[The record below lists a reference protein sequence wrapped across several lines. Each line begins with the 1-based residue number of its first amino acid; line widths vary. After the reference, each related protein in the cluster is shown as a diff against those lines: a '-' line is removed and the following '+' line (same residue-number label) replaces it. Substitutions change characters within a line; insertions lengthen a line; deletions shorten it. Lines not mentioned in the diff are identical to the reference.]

1 VIKQQDISHNSCCF
15 YIFKY
20 IFSFNTGD
28 TMPIISEE
36 TDKLAINT
44 IRFLSVDAVQKAKSG
59 HPGMPMGTAPVAY
72 TLYAKYMKH
81 NPENPKWYNRD
92 RFLLSAGHGSM
103 LLYSVLHLCGYD
115 LPLEELK
122 NFRQW
127 ESMTA
132 GHPEHNLAPGIETTT
147 GPLGQ
152 GFANAVG
159 MAIGAKHIA
168 AMFNK
173 EDIKLI
179 DHFIYGICS
188 DGDLMEGL
196 SHEAASLA
204 GHLKLNNIIFFY
216 DSNSIT
222 IDGSTSLA
230 FSDDTAKRFEAYHWN
245 VQHIKDV
252 NNTDEIEKNIKEA
265 QASDKPTLIIT
276 ETNIGYGSPNK
287 QDTAEAHGSPLGE
300 EEVKLTKK
308 NLGWPEDQFFLIPDE
323 VKEAFKKVKKRLTD
337 AEKAWQ
343 NTFNKY
349 KEKYPSEAELFSD
362 IMSGNYGDEWKKHL
376 PEFKDDGKAVATR
389 QASGK
394 VINAIAPHLPGMIG
408 GSADLGPSVNT
419 YINNGENFTADNP
432 AGRNIFFGVR
442 EHTMASILN
451 GLGLYGGTIAF
462 AGTFLIF
469 SDYLRPA
476 IRLGALSGVRPIYI
490 FTHDSIGLGE
500 DGPTHQ
506 PVEHLASLRA
516 IPEVIVIRP
525 ADANETVYAWQAAI
539 ETKAVPVAIILSRQG
554 LPVLDRSKYP
564 HANNVLKG
572 AYILKD
578 TDSKPDVIIMATG
591 SEVSP
596 SLKAAELLEA
606 ENIKT
611 RVVSFP
617 SWELFDKQSKE
628 YQETVLPSSVVARV
642 SVEAGVSLGWHK
654 YLGSFGEAVS
664 VETFGKSAPVK
675 ILMEKF
681 GFTPDNIAETAR
693 RVINRMK

>member
-1 VIKQQDISHNSCCF
+1 
-15 YIFKY
+15 
-20 IFSFNTGD
+20 
-28 TMPIISEE
+28 MPIVS
-36 TDKLAINT
+36 DKVDQLAVNT

-59 HPGMPMGTAPVAY
+59 HPGMPMGTAPLAY
-72 TLYAKYMKH
+72 VLYAKYMKH
-81 NPENPKWYNRD
+81 NPVNTKWYNRD

-103 LLYSVLHLCGYD
+103 LLYSILHLCGYD
-115 LPLEELK
+115 IPLEELK
-122 NFRQW
+122 KFRQLG
-127 ESMTA
+127 SITA
-132 GHPEHNLAPGIETTT
+132 GHPEHTLAPGIETTT

-173 EDIKLI
+173 DDIKII

-204 GHLKLNNIIFFY
+204 GHLRLNNIIFFY
-216 DSNSIT
+216 DNNQIT

-230 FSDDTAKRFEAYHWN
+230 FSDDTARRFEAYHWN

-252 NNTDEIEKNIKEA
+252 NNLNEIEENIQKA
-265 QASDKPTLIIT
+265 QKSDKPTLIIT
-276 ETNIGYGSPNK
+276 DTNIGYGSPNK

-308 NLGWPEDQFFLIPDE
+308 NLNWPEDEFFLIPDE
-323 VKEAFKKVKKRLTD
+323 VKEAFNEVKKKCEE
-337 AEKAWQ
+337 AEREW
-343 NTFNKY
+343 NKLFESY
-349 KEKYPSEAELFSD
+349 KKNYSSEADLFLK
-362 IMSGNYGDEWKKHL
+362 IMGGDYGSEWEKHL
-376 PEFKDDGKAVATR
+376 PDFKDESKPMATR
-389 QASGK
+389 SASGK
-394 VINAIAPHLPGMIG
+394 VINSIAQYLPGMIG

-419 YINNGENFTADNP
+419 YIKGGGDFNADNY

-476 IRLGALSGVRPIYI
+476 IRLGALSAVRPIYI

-516 IPEVIVIRP
+516 IPEVIIIRP
-525 ADANETVYAWQAAI
+525 SDATETAYAWQAAI
-539 ETKAVPVAIILSRQG
+539 KTKAVPVAIILTRQA
-554 LPVLDRSKYP
+554 LPVIDRTKYP
-564 HANNVLKG
+564 SADNLHKG
-572 AYILKD
+572 AYILHD
-578 TDSKPDVIIMATG
+578 SNSKPDVIIMASG
-591 SEVSP
+591 SEVHP
-596 SLKAAELLEA
+596 ALKAAELLEA
-606 ENIKT
+606 DNVKVRI
-611 RVVSFP
+611 VSFP
-617 SWELFDKQSKE
+617 SWQLFDMQSKA
-628 YQETVLPSSVVARV
+628 YQESVLPSSVLARV

-654 YLGSFGEAVS
+654 YLGTFGEAVS
-664 VETFGKSAPVK
+664 IETFGKSAPGG

-681 GFTPDNIAETAR
+681 GFTAENIAETAR
-693 RVINRMK
+693 KVMKQLK

>member
-1 VIKQQDISHNSCCF
+1 
-15 YIFKY
+15 
-20 IFSFNTGD
+20 
-28 TMPIISEE
+28 MPVFTEQV
-36 TDKLAINT
+36 DRLAINT
-44 IRFLSVDAVQKAKSG
+44 IRFLSVDAVQKANSG
-59 HPGMPMGTAPVAY
+59 HPGMPMGTAPIAY
-72 TLYAKYMKH
+72 VLYTKYMKH
-81 NPENPKWYNRD
+81 NPENTKWYNRD

-103 LLYSVLHLCGYD
+103 LLYSILHLCGYD
-115 LPLEELK
+115 ISLDELK

-127 ESMTA
+127 GSITP

-159 MAIGAKHIA
+159 MAIGARHIA

-173 EDIKLI
+173 DDINLI

-188 DGDLMEGL
+188 DGDMMEGI

-204 GHLKLNNIIFFY
+204 GHLGLNNIIFFY
-216 DSNSIT
+216 DNNQIT

-230 FSDDTAKRFEAYHWN
+230 FSDDTARRFEAYGWN

-252 NNTDEIEKNIKEA
+252 NNVDEIEDNIKQA
-265 QASDKPTLIIT
+265 QLSDLPTLIIT
-276 ETNIGYGSPNK
+276 DTNIGYGSPNK

-323 VKEAFKKVKKRLTD
+323 VEEAFNDVKRKCAE
-337 AEKAWQ
+337 AEKKW
-343 NTFNKY
+343 NEIFEEY
-349 KEKYPSEAELFSD
+349 KNKYPSEAGLFLK
-362 IMSGNYGDEWKKHL
+362 IMEGNYGDEWKEHL
-376 PEFKDDGKAVATR
+376 PIFKDDGKALATR
-389 QASGK
+389 AASGK
-394 VINAIAPHLPGMIG
+394 VINAIAEYLPGMIG

-419 YINNGENFTADNP
+419 YINGGGDFTADNP
-432 AGRNIFFGVR
+432 GGKNIFFGVR
-442 EHTMASILN
+442 EHAMASILN

-490 FTHDSIGLGE
+490 LTHDSIGLGE

-506 PVEHLASLRA
+506 PIEHLASLRA
-516 IPEVIVIRP
+516 IPGVIVIRP
-525 ADANETVYAWQAAI
+525 ADANETSYAWQAAI
-539 ETKAVPVAIILSRQG
+539 ETRALPVAIVLSRQG
-554 LPVLDRSKYP
+554 LPVLDREKFP
-564 HANNVLKG
+564 PAHNLLKG

-578 TDSKPDVIIMATG
+578 SSEKPDIIIMATG
-591 SEVSP
+591 SEVYP

-606 ENIKT
+606 ENIRV

-617 SWELFDKQSKE
+617 SWELFDEQSKE
-628 YQETVLPSSVVARV
+628 YQETVLPSSVLARV
-642 SVEAGVSLGWHK
+642 SVEAGVSQGWHK
-654 YLGSFGEAVS
+654 YLGSFGEPVS
-664 VETFGKSAPVK
+664 IEEFGRSAPVK

-681 GFTPDNIAETAR
+681 GFTPANIAETAR
-693 RVINRMK
+693 KVINRLK

>member
-1 VIKQQDISHNSCCF
+1 
-15 YIFKY
+15 
-20 IFSFNTGD
+20 
-28 TMPIISEE
+28 MPVFTEQV
-36 TDKLAINT
+36 DRLAINT
-44 IRFLSVDAVQKAKSG
+44 IRFLSVDAVQKANSG
-59 HPGMPMGTAPVAY
+59 HPGMPMGTAPIAY
-72 TLYAKYMKH
+72 VLYTKYMKH
-81 NPENPKWYNRD
+81 NPENTKWYNRD

-103 LLYSVLHLCGYD
+103 LLYSILHLCGYD
-115 LPLEELK
+115 ISLDELK

-127 ESMTA
+127 GSITP

-159 MAIGAKHIA
+159 MAIGARHIA

-173 EDIKLI
+173 DDINLI

-188 DGDLMEGL
+188 DGDMMEGI

-204 GHLKLNNIIFFY
+204 GHLGLNNIIFFY
-216 DSNSIT
+216 DNNQIT

-230 FSDDTAKRFEAYHWN
+230 FSDDTARRFEAYGWN

-252 NNTDEIEKNIKEA
+252 NNVDEIEDNIKQA
-265 QASDKPTLIIT
+265 QLSDLPTLIIT
-276 ETNIGYGSPNK
+276 DTNIGYGSPNK

-323 VKEAFKKVKKRLTD
+323 VEEAFNDVKRKCAE
-337 AEKAWQ
+337 AEKKW
-343 NTFNKY
+343 NEIFEEY
-349 KEKYPSEAELFSD
+349 KNKYPSEAGLFLK
-362 IMSGNYGDEWKKHL
+362 IMEGNYGDEWKEHL
-376 PEFKDDGKAVATR
+376 PIFKDDGKALATR
-389 QASGK
+389 AASGK
-394 VINAIAPHLPGMIG
+394 VINAIAEYLPGMIG

-419 YINNGENFTADNP
+419 YINGGGDFTADNP
-432 AGRNIFFGVR
+432 GGKNIFFGVR
-442 EHTMASILN
+442 EHAMASILN

-490 FTHDSIGLGE
+490 LTHDSIGLGE

-506 PVEHLASLRA
+506 PIEHLASLRA
-516 IPEVIVIRP
+516 IPGVIVIRP
-525 ADANETVYAWQAAI
+525 ADANETSYAWQAAI
-539 ETKAVPVAIILSRQG
+539 ETRALPVAIVLSRQG
-554 LPVLDRSKYP
+554 LPVLDREKFP
-564 HANNVLKG
+564 PAHNLLKG

-578 TDSKPDVIIMATG
+578 SSEKPDIIIMATG
-591 SEVSP
+591 SEVYP

-606 ENIKT
+606 ENIRV

-617 SWELFDKQSKE
+617 SWELFDEQSKE
-628 YQETVLPSSVVARV
+628 YQETVLPSSVLARV
-642 SVEAGVSLGWHK
+642 SVEAGVSQGWHK
-654 YLGSFGEAVS
+654 YLGSFGEPVS
-664 VETFGKSAPVK
+664 IEEFGKSAPVK

-681 GFTPDNIAETAR
+681 GFTPANIAETAR
-693 RVINRMK
+693 KVINRLK